1 MTIFVCSSLPPFPVE
16 DDTIYSIV
24 ATEISPL
31 NNGFMR
37 MYALSF
43 HAASILSIPATFATA
58 FGFIYGYGRV
68 ILAMSRSGLFPA
80 VLTRTYGE
88 FKTPYVAIIV
98 GSIISYAI
106 VIVAYFFP
114 ILQTYLFNVCMM
126 AGYTAYSSQ
135 LVGFLLFRVRHSDQ
149 ERLYISPL
157 GVCGAI
163 YPLIVFN
170 MSAISVMGFQSDNS
184 IAFIIFLGIIVLSS
198 IYYFSYAKSR
208 QYFSVEEKFIFVM
221 QIVKCKY
228 AVITS
233 IIIVVLIVILKILI
247 DFLLSNRFF
256 HSIFNFFLHSFF
268 HAAAAFNCFLHILN
282 YFFCIF
288 YDLFQIMKGLG
299 N

>member
-1 MTIFVCSSLPPFPVE
+1 MTIIVCSSLPPFPVE
-16 DDTIYSIV
+16 DDTIVTAV
-24 ATEISPL
+24 AYLADPL

-68 ILAMSRSGLFPA
+68 ILAMSRSGLFPS

-88 FKTPYVAIIV
+88 FKTPYMAIIV
-98 GSIISYAI
+98 GSIISYVI

-170 MSAISVMGFQSDNS
+170 MSAISVMGFQNDNS

-198 IYYFSYAKSR
+198 IYYYYYAKSR

-228 AVITS
+228 VVITS
-233 IIIVVLIVILKILI
+233 IIIYFIMEIMFCSFIFFYLSFSILFTVMLTFSFIYSSLF
-247 DFLLSNRFF
+247 FLLGILLIAFACT
-256 HSIFNFFLHSFF
+256 IKLLLFL
-268 HAAAAFNCFLHILN
+268 
-282 YFFCIF
+282 
-288 YDLFQIMKGLG
+288 
-299 N
+299 